1 MEHLATVAFTLG
13 VIAYSVAATL
23 FFLELVR
30 SEGLNLSKRWAARL
44 LALGA
49 AFHLT
54 HLVAAS
60 LLTRVCPVESINFAL
75 SLAALIATTVFLF
88 LRKRSSLHVMGAF
101 VAPLALTFL
110 VSAQFVAAETHAQVP
125 RAMLAFHIT
134 ANVLG
139 VGLYLLAGAASI
151 FYLVQERRLKQK
163 RIHITTKRLPPLD
176 TLDATEH
183 RLLLAG
189 FPLLTFGVVTGAMF
203 ISQIGPLTSMASVRV
218 VLGYAT
224 WCLVAGVLT
233 LRALAGWRGRRAAWG
248 TLAGVLCVL
257 IMILMYVISP
267 GAEQAS

>member
-1 MEHLATVAFTLG
+1 
-13 VIAYSVAATL
+13 
-23 FFLELVR
+23 
-30 SEGLNLSKRWAARL
+30 
-44 LALGA
+44 
-49 AFHLT
+49 
-54 HLVAAS
+54 
-60 LLTRVCPVESINFAL
+60 
-75 SLAALIATTVFLF
+75 
-88 LRKRSSLHVMGAF
+88 
-101 VAPLALTFL
+101 
-110 VSAQFVAAETHAQVP
+110 
-125 RAMLAFHIT
+125 
-134 ANVLG
+134 
-139 VGLYLLAGAASI
+139 
-151 FYLVQERRLKQK
+151 
-163 RIHITTKRLPPLD
+163 KRLPPLD